1 MKSVKRAP
9 LKMSTTM
16 PVQKK
21 MKMFRLTLPDAAKLA
36 EYAKVSGLTETELVE
51 QSLKQ
56 FLGTGAEALLV
67 KRLED
72 LKKLNKRELHG

>member
-1 MKSVKRAP
+1 MDK
-9 LKMSTTM
+9 TM
-16 PVQKK
+16 IVQKK
-21 MKMFRLTLPDAAKLA
+21 MKMFRLTLSDAAKLA

-56 FLGTGAEALLV
+56 FLGTEAEALLV

-72 LKKLNKRELHG
+72 LKRLNKRAQHA